1 MTSPDVLTAL
11 RDATA
16 ILHARLDAG
25 IDLDRHLASPAAYA
39 RFLSAMLGIVAPLE
53 AMLDRFDWQAA
64 GLAPDA
70 ARWRTPLLRNDLRFL
85 GLSPTEL
92 DSLPIAPSPPRFAT
106 RDAAFG
112 ALYVLEGSALG
123 GQLILRRAEASLGL
137 GPERGASFH
146 ASLGRPV
153 GENWRRFRQ
162 ALALH
167 CADAGAACDAARDS
181 FHRLESWL
189 RAAETPREP
198 GRAALAGAPA

>member
-1 MTSPDVLTAL
+1 
-11 RDATA
+11 
-16 ILHARLDAG
+16 
-25 IDLDRHLASPAAYA
+25 
-39 RFLSAMLGIVAPLE
+39 
-53 AMLDRFDWQAA
+53 
-64 GLAPDA
+64 
-70 ARWRTPLLRNDLRFL
+70 
-85 GLSPTEL
+85 
-92 DSLPIAPSPPRFAT
+92 SPPPPAT

-123 GQLILRRAEASLGL
+123 GQVILRRAEAALGL

-153 GENWRRFRQ
+153 GEGWRRFRQ

-167 CADAGAACDAARDS
+167 CTDAGGACDAARDS

-189 RAAETPREP
+189 SATEARHEP

>member
-1 MTSPDVLTAL
+1 MTSADVLTAL

-16 ILHARLDAG
+16 TLHARLDAG
-25 IDLDRHLASPAAYA
+25 IDLDRHLASSAAYA

-53 AMLDRFDWQAA
+53 AMLDRFDWQAT
-64 GLAPDA
+64 GLAPDT

-85 GLSPTEL
+85 GLPSAGL
-92 DSLPIAPSPPRFAT
+92 DALPLAPSPPPPAT

-123 GQLILRRAEASLGL
+123 GQVILRRAEAALGL

-153 GENWRRFRQ
+153 GEGWRRFRQ

-167 CADAGAACDAARDS
+167 CADAGGACDAARDS

-189 RAAETPREP
+189 SATEARHEP